1 VLLGATSTPVR
12 RRRRPA
18 AVALLALVIS
28 VGAVAALVGMASGGR
43 APAVKRG
50 SAKPAPPGTLVFRSR
65 GRTLASFDLARFTS
79 AHGVRHAR
87 LRRAVAR
94 AIPRE
99 AVTYVRRT
107 RVIVAYDRATALRA
121 AARATR
127 NGATVTIRARPLAA
141 TIPTRV
147 VKQRLRN
154 DCEATA
160 LQMLLAGV
168 AVRAPQLDVQRRL
181 PRSGPLD
188 PVERGNRTT
197 WGDPAL
203 GFVGRPNGGGPAGG
217 FGVYHGPIAY
227 VAHTYGVALHN
238 LTGASVA
245 TILGRVRSGHAVM
258 AWVGL
263 SDGPYGHW
271 YSPAGKAIDVNFGE
285 HAVVIT
291 QIDRN
296 GTLSI
301 ADPLTGT
308 SLQWSRAEF
317 AAKWQRL
324 GRQALST

>member
-12 RRRRPA
+12 RRA
-18 AVALLALVIS
+18 AATALLVLVIS
-28 VGAVAALVGMASGGR
+28 VGAVAALVGMASGGG
-43 APAVKRG
+43 APDSKRR
-50 SAKPAPPGTLVFRSR
+50 SAKLAPPGTLLFHS
-65 GRTLASFDLARFTS
+65 GDRTLASFDLTRFMGAR
-79 AHGVRHAR
+79 GLRHAR

-94 AIPRE
+94 AIPKE
-99 AVTYVRRT
+99 AVTYVHRA
-107 RVIVAYDRATALRA
+107 RVTLAYDRAAALRA
-121 AARATR
+121 AAHATR
-127 NGATVTIRARPLAA
+127 TGATVTIGARPLAA

-147 VKQRLRN
+147 VKQRLQN
-154 DCEATA
+154 NCEATA
-160 LQMLLAGV
+160 LQMLLAGLG
-168 AVRAPQLDVQRRL
+168 VRAPQLAVQARL
-181 PRSGPLD
+181 PRNGPLD
-188 PVERGNRTT
+188 PVERGNRTI

-227 VAHTYGVALHN
+227 VAHTYRVALHN
-238 LTGASVA
+238 LTGAPVDA
-245 TILGRVRSGHAVM
+245 ILARVRSGHAVM

-263 SDGPYGHW
+263 SNGPYGHW
-271 YSPAGKAIDVNFGE
+271 FSPAGKAIDVNFGE

-291 QIDRN
+291 GIDRN

-308 SLQWSRAEF
+308 ALQWSRAEF